1 MSSRTARAPRGCRR
15 RCKICLFVFSYTHQT
30 PIKLFYCSRKQHASQ
45 SPCPLA
51 SLPAAAHS
59 IPIPPTIIRSMANSR
74 TTPLPTFSHTIS
86 CAAHSLDPIPLSSL
100 VSQLQSHSRRA
111 VERPWPSS
119 TTTTAAAIRLC
130 VLTCRLLR
138 GRGLHRLPLA
148 HRLERELCLQKE
160 RARREGR
167 EGVSLVRECVRAC
180 V

>member
-1 MSSRTARAPRGCRR
+1 M
-15 RCKICLFVFSYTHQT
+15 LFFSYSHQT
-30 PIKLFYCSRKQHASQ
+30 PIKLVYCSRKQHASQ

-59 IPIPPTIIRSMANSR
+59 IPSRPPLYVVWPTQNNS
-74 TTPLPTFSHTIS
+74 
-86 CAAHSLDPIPLSSL
+86 AAHFLSYNILCRTLSRSYTSLLSL

-119 TTTTAAAIRLC
+119 TTTAAAIRLC

-167 EGVSLVRECVRAC
+167 DGVSLCVSAC
-180 V
+180 VCVCDADACAART